1 MQKTRYIGG
10 CDYWQHCAK
19 CRPGAGLAYQ
29 LQPEVDHPLR
39 PVTPPTTFWPATLCV
54 VIAFAGGFVFNHFN
68 FPLAFMLGAIAA
80 TMAVAMAGG
89 PLARPHR
96 NVVTPMRA
104 SLGVLL
110 GSAITP
116 DLLDRVGAL
125 GAAAAFVPVFVLVS
139 SIVGTLYYQRLAG
152 FPRDEAFFSAVP
164 GGLHIMTIYAEEA
177 GVDIRRVALA
187 HALRI
192 TFVVL
197 MAPFAVSFLTTMPV
211 INVINA
217 SGSIVDLSARDF
229 LLLLAAGLVGWAVGR
244 RTGMPGA
251 QMIGPMLASAA
262 LHISGITAAKPPV
275 ELIILSQVIIGANI
289 GARYVGETL
298 VIVRQAIVLAFG
310 YVAIT
315 LAIATAFAGTL
326 HLLFDLPVITG
337 MLSFSPG
344 GMSEIGL
351 IALALGLDVGFVAT
365 IQVSRSLTIA
375 LFAPVAY
382 RRLRS
387 FLKD

>member
-1 MQKTRYIGG
+1 MR
-10 CDYWQHCAK
+10 A
-19 CRPGAGLAYQ
+19 
-29 LQPEVDHPLR
+29 
-39 PVTPPTTFWPATLCV
+39 VTPPITFWPATLCIA
-54 VIAFAGGFVFNHFN
+54 IAFAGGFVFNHFHL
-68 FPLAFMLGAIAA
+68 PLAFMLGAIAA
-80 TMAVAMAGG
+80 TMAVALAGVQI
-89 PLARPHR
+89 ARPHR
-96 NVVTPMRA
+96 HVVTPMRA

-125 GAAAAFVPVFVLVS
+125 GAAAAFVPVFVLIS
-139 SIVGTLYYQRLAG
+139 TAVGTLYYRRLAG

-164 GGLHIMTIYAEEA
+164 GGLHIMTLYAEDA
-177 GVDIRRVALA
+177 GVDTRRVALA

-197 MAPFAVSFLTTMPV
+197 LAPFAVGFLTVMPV
-211 INVINA
+211 INVTDA
-217 SGSIVDLSARDF
+217 SVSITELPMRDL
-229 LLLLAAGLVGWAVGR
+229 LLLLAAGVVGWAIGR
-244 RTGMPGA
+244 RTGMPGG

-275 ELIILSQVIIGANI
+275 EIIILSQVIIGASI

-298 VIVRQAIVLAFG
+298 DIVRQAIVLAFG

-315 LAIATAFAGTL
+315 LAIATAFALTL

-375 LFAPVAY
+375 FFAPLAY
-382 RRLRS
+382 RRIEN

>member
-1 MQKTRYIGG
+1 M
-10 CDYWQHCAK
+10 
-19 CRPGAGLAYQ
+19 
-29 LQPEVDHPLR
+29 
-39 PVTPPTTFWPATLCV
+39 
-54 VIAFAGGFVFNHFN
+54 IAFVGGFIFNHFN

-80 TMAVAMAGG
+80 TMVVAMTGSL
-89 PLARPHR
+89 PIARPHMS
-96 NVVTPMRA
+96 VVTPMRA

-116 DLLDRVGAL
+116 DLLDRIGAL
-125 GAAAAFVPVFVLVS
+125 GAAAAFVPVFVLIS
-139 SIVGTLYYQRLAG
+139 TLVGMVYYRRLAG

-164 GGLHIMTIYAEEA
+164 GGLHIMTLYAEEA

-197 MAPFAVSFLTTMPV
+197 MAPFAVGFLTTMPV
-211 INVINA
+211 INVIDA
-217 SGSIVDLSARDF
+217 SVSITEVPLWD
-229 LLLLAAGLVGWAVGR
+229 LLLLLGAGVVGWAIGR

-251 QMIGPMLASAA
+251 QMIGPMLASSA
-262 LHISGITAAKPPV
+262 LHIAGITAAKPPV

-298 VIVRQAIVLAFG
+298 AIVRQAIVLAFG

-337 MLSFSPG
+337 MLSFAPG

-365 IQVSRSLTIA
+365 IQVSRSITIA
-375 LFAPVAY
+375 FFAPVAY
-382 RRLRS
+382 RRIRS
-387 FLKD
+387 FLKE

>member
-1 MQKTRYIGG
+1 M
-10 CDYWQHCAK
+10 
-19 CRPGAGLAYQ
+19 
-29 LQPEVDHPLR
+29 
-39 PVTPPTTFWPATLCV
+39 
-54 VIAFAGGFVFNHFN
+54 IAFVGGFIFNHFN
-68 FPLAFMLGAIAA
+68 CPLAFMLGAIAA
-80 TMAVAMAGG
+80 TMVVAMTGSL
-89 PLARPHR
+89 PIARPHMS
-96 NVVTPMRA
+96 VVTPMRA

-116 DLLDRVGAL
+116 DLLDRIGAL
-125 GAAAAFVPVFVLVS
+125 GAAAAFVPVFVLIS
-139 SIVGTLYYQRLAG
+139 TLVGMVYYRRLAG

-164 GGLHIMTIYAEEA
+164 GGLHIMTLYAEEA

-197 MAPFAVSFLTTMPV
+197 MAPFAVGFLTTMPV
-211 INVINA
+211 INVIDA
-217 SGSIVDLSARDF
+217 SVSITEVPLWD
-229 LLLLAAGLVGWAVGR
+229 LLLLLGAGVVGWAIGR

-251 QMIGPMLASAA
+251 QMIGPMLASSA
-262 LHISGITAAKPPV
+262 LHIAGITAAKPPV

-298 VIVRQAIVLAFG
+298 AIVRQAIVLAFG

-337 MLSFSPG
+337 MLSFAPG

-365 IQVSRSLTIA
+365 IQVSRSITIA
-375 LFAPVAY
+375 FFAPVAY
-382 RRLRS
+382 RRIRS
-387 FLKD
+387 FLKE